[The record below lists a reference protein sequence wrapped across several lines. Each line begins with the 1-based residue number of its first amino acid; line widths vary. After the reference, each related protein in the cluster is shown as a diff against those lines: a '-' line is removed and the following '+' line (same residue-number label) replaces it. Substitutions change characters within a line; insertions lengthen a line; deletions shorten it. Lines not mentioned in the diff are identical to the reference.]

1 MLFYQYRHVLC
12 SLLTDQ
18 ECICKGRSP
27 ILLLFFLFDSLF
39 SSNWKKRQPTP
50 QLGSLRCDSEK
61 THGCLSPADCLG
73 WGCAL
78 PPALLWVSAAHPRRE
93 PRPHPRARGSPGSA
107 EPARPS
113 PRAPQCRWC
122 SGISRPRRGP
132 CGPGTHS
139 PCGPLTAPRPRAGS
153 TRSPSPGRRRYRP
166 SERRVP
172 VRGRAPPRSEHRL
185 LPAGPQDA
193 GGSGASASGA
203 AGLSGSP
210 RPAPSEPPSPLPRP
224 APLRGWAGRRHPPAS
239 GTSSRRR
246 GGGGRGLGRGR
257 GSGALGNGGRAGL
270 SWGDGAA
277 PWGCC
282 VPFCA
287 APPRAAP
294 PRPTSRSRWTST
306 HASPPRRSPWSS
318 FWTSVSPRRAALDRC
333 PSSQRCLWGAG
344 RPGPLT
350 PSALPGWCFSLLM
363 LCFVAEKSSASFWG
377 KGAQLAQFRR
387 LQLWQGSNLAENSSF
402 WHHQGSWVLSCR
414 TRSVGERVG
423 TVVTTGSV
431 RAVTQTG
438 ETG

>member
-1 MLFYQYRHVLC
+1 MIYTRSKCF
-12 SLLTDQ
+12 STNTDTYCAHCWLIRNASVKA
-18 ECICKGRSP
+18 EA
-27 ILLLFFLFDSLF
+27 LFFFCFFCLFDSLF

-246 GGGGRGLGRGR
+246 RRPRPGQGPGERRAGKWRPGRAELRGR
-257 GSGALGNGGRAGL
+257 SRTMRLLRALLR
-270 SWGDGAA
+270 GAA
-277 PWGCC
+277 PGSASPANIPQQ
-282 VPFCA
+282 VDFYSRFSPSPLSMKQFLDFGES
-287 APPRAAP
+287 PS
-294 PRPTSRSRWTST
+294 SRSRPLPLLPEVPVRSGAAGTPHPVS
-306 HASPPRRSPWSS
+306 AARLVLLSPNAVLCGRKELCFLLGQRSP
-318 FWTSVSPRRAALDRC
+318 V
-333 PSSQRCLWGAG
+333 
-344 RPGPLT
+344 
-350 PSALPGWCFSLLM
+350 
-363 LCFVAEKSSASFWG
+363 
-377 KGAQLAQFRR
+377 
-387 LQLWQGSNLAENSSF
+387 
-402 WHHQGSWVLSCR
+402 
-414 TRSVGERVG
+414 
-423 TVVTTGSV
+423 GSV
-431 RAVTQTG
+431 PETATVTRFKFSRKLQFLAPPG
-438 ETG
+438 